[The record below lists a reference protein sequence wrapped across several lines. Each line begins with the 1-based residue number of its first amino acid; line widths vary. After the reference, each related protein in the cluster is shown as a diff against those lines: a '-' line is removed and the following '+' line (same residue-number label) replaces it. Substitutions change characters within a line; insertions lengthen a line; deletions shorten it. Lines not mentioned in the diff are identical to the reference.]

1 MSDLSSDDLRQIL
14 GPDWIRPVN
23 SGGAEGHDVR
33 YEADGGA
40 KVENGTAAV
49 SYKLNEPSL
58 KNAEMRAG
66 TDHPLQA
73 RSRMDQIITK
83 SYEKQSGSDT
93 KYANSF
99 RGDLKPHNG
108 PKGFSRN
115 HRAHMPSM
123 ISADTSFTPTK
134 GPIERH
140 NRQLFSLR
148 NTFNQIARRKHH
160 TTAINLSPEKLPQG
174 ALEKMAK
181 KAIQTGAQ
189 MTAAGPVSAISRL
202 SGLRQAFKKYEDAD
216 LLLPGSVPAMRP
228 RNY

>member
-1 MSDLSSDDLRQIL
+1 MSDLSADDLRQIL

-40 KVENGTAAV
+40 KVENGTASV
-49 SYKLNEPSL
+49 SYKLNEPGL

-66 TDHPLQA
+66 LAPVQQA
-73 RSRMDQIITK
+73 RSRMDGIVAR
-83 SYEKQSGSDT
+83 SYDKQSGSDT

-99 RGDLKPHNG
+99 RADLKPHNG
-108 PKGFSRN
+108 PKAMSRN

-123 ISADTSFTPTK
+123 VSEETTFAPAK
-134 GPIERH
+134 GPIARH
-140 NRQLFSLR
+140 KRQLDKLR

-160 TTAINLSPEKLPQG
+160 TTAINLSSDKLPQS
-174 ALEKMAK
+174 ALKKMAE
-181 KAIQTGAQ
+181 KAIQAGMN
-189 MTAAGPVSAISRL
+189 MTPAGPVSAISRM
-202 SGLRQAFKKYEDAD
+202 SGLRMAYKKYEDAD
-216 LLLPGSVPAMRP
+216 LLLPGSVPTMRP